1 MRIANVREFFKTYPD
16 DETCLAHLFNTRF
29 GQGHDCPKCERE
41 SKWYPIKAEKAFS
54 CQFCGHHIHP
64 MAGTIFERSRTPLQ
78 LWFYAIYLFTTTR
91 HGVSAKELQRQLGV
105 TYKTAH
111 RMGHKIREHMAAI
124 DGDEPVGGEGEI
136 VEIDETLVGGVLP
149 GQRGGYRKNKTV
161 VLGMMERDGH
171 IITKVVTDTKAAT
184 LLPEIRKNVEA
195 GATIQTDTMHSYKAL
210 GGMGYD
216 HSTVNHSD
224 GLYVSKSGVTV
235 NSVENFW
242 RHLKCSIKGTH
253 NNVSKKYLERYSK
266 EFEYRFNRRMT
277 PDAMLGELLT
287 RFPELSAE

>member
-1 MRIANVREFFKTYPD
+1 M
-16 DETCLAHLFNTRF
+16 
-29 GQGHDCPKCERE
+29 
-41 SKWYPIKAEKAFS
+41 
-54 CQFCGHHIHP
+54 
-64 MAGTIFERSRTPLQ
+64 
-78 LWFYAIYLFTTTR
+78 
-91 HGVSAKELQRQLGV
+91 
-105 TYKTAH
+105 
-111 RMGHKIREHMAAI
+111 IRKHMAAI
-124 DGDEPVGGEGEI
+124 DGDDPLGGDGEI
-136 VEIDETLVGGVLP
+136 VEIDETYVGGVLP

-171 IITKVVTDTKAAT
+171 IVTKVVADTKASS
-184 LLPEIRKNVEA
+184 LLPEIRENVEG
-195 GATIQTDTMHSYKAL
+195 GATVQTDTMHSYKAL
-210 GGMGYD
+210 GAMGYD

-224 GLYVSKSGVTV
+224 GYYVSKSGVTV

-253 NNVSKKYLERYSK
+253 NNVSKKYLERYAK